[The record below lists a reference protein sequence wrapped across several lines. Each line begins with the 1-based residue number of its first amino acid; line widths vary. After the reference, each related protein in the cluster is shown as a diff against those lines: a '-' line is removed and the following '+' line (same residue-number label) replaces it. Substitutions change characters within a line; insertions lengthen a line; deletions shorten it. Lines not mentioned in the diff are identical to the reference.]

1 MTGCRGHC
9 RERGPEERSID
20 HTSSPLDWKRWGSFW
35 PGTKQ
40 NKNDHYAGQEGQGGF
55 PSSTSSRCHLTH
67 ARSEALVPLYI
78 LVQRSNET
86 KESTVDPHRGGQKG
100 SITGNYSLLTS
111 QIWPPGKSNH
121 CTINFPSTQP
131 LCTGWRKPRTSER
144 KKEEEAKTDHGWIE

>member
-1 MTGCRGHC
+1 M
-9 RERGPEERSID
+9 
-20 HTSSPLDWKRWGSFW
+20 
-35 PGTKQ
+35 Q
-40 NKNDHYAGQEGQGGF
+40 GQGQGSL
-55 PSSTSSRCHLTH
+55 PSSTSSGCRLTH

-131 LCTGWRKPRTSER
+131 LSFVQGGESQEQV
-144 KKEEEAKTDHGWIE
+144 KEGEAKTDHGWIE